1 MIPDPPDDGA
11 TEFVCSDC
19 SRYIIQICG
28 PPPGSRFGL
37 CAACLTIPA
46 WRPVPGRTRNRL
58 VTPAELKQANAG
70 RPHGSRQ

>member
-37 CAACLTIPA
+37 CAACLTIPG
-46 WRPVPGRTRNRL
+46 WYSVP
-58 VTPAELKQANAG
+58 ELRELIDPEGAG
-70 RPHGSRQ
+70 HVGP